1 MARAH
6 YFLHPAQA
14 AYVAYAVVT
23 AVLLLLA
30 LSGSLLSTR
39 PVLAT
44 RVMGLS
50 IVPLWLLSAAGTFLV
65 VFVAVQATPPKD
77 AEPQVT
83 EVLTATAAVLTA
95 AVTAALIKL
104 GESADNWIGGRVK
117 SAFTT
122 TLGTSF
128 VAGSEAS
135 KAIADDVWREWRD
148 WSHPAR
154 EAPPRAAIAAESLPR
169 PA

>member
-6 YFLHPAQA
+6 YFLHPPQA

-30 LSGSLLSTR
+30 LSGRSLLLTR

-104 GESADNWIGGRVK
+104 GESADDWVGGRVK

-128 VAGSEAS
+128 PAGSEAS

-154 EAPPRAAIAAESLPR
+154 EARAAIAAESLAR